1 MISIHYLIQVSINQ
15 FKKKIL
21 ELNISK
27 EKFHED
33 FLGKIYSD
41 NSIIVANI
49 LKNGEMKIYAFEINI
64 YIFNFFDT
72 LITSYELGI
81 EKVIEKCE
89 NFINENSRMRMK

>member
-1 MISIHYLIQVSINQ
+1 MASESLRCLLFPFSQFRLHILNTRPKDFVEIKLCFSTKRGLSTIIQ
-15 FKKKIL
+15 F
-21 ELNISK
+21 
-27 EKFHED
+27 
-33 FLGKIYSD
+33 
-41 NSIIVANI
+41 
-49 LKNGEMKIYAFEINI
+49 IYAFEINI

>member
-1 MISIHYLIQVSINQ
+1 
-15 FKKKIL
+15 
-21 ELNISK
+21 
-27 EKFHED
+27 
-33 FLGKIYSD
+33 
-41 NSIIVANI
+41 
-49 LKNGEMKIYAFEINI
+49 MKIYAFEINI